1 MPTREYAVDGDEG
14 FIGLNSRDNPVNLG
28 KNFVSKAQNIRMDR
42 GIATVRKGAE
52 RLTTGALVGETIY
65 GACAYTTASG
75 SELIAIATADGL
87 YTFNPDTET
96 TSSKI
101 LFPGA
106 VLAPTV
112 SATFNSADG
121 ITVVVTSTAHTVLA
135 GVPIRITASAS
146 GYSGDYVVTS
156 VTVNTFTYVMPV
168 AAAPNSG
175 SCTYEKPVINTIDGI
190 TAVVTSNS
198 HGLIVGTRVNINSTN
213 SSFSGVFTITAATTN
228 TFSYT
233 LTEHTQANTYAFASY
248 NGTNI
253 IAPEDEVELYQATGI
268 GYVYI
273 LRGFDKSVLRWDGAS
288 VIATPVTGTHH
299 NYPPSRHAI
308 YYGNRHIVQT
318 DRNTISVSHY
328 LQDNHWSALDVFTIN
343 DGSNDSIVAI
353 TPWTLNEFVIF
364 MRGSIFYAAAGVG
377 ANAIGDPAQ
386 EGDSYIKSLA
396 TDIGCI
402 AKGSIVQAGGGI
414 IFLSDNGVY
423 MLNPAGAGNGS
434 ANTPEGMRLLTLAEP
449 LSAPINDIISRIN
462 YNAVGA
468 AVATYWENRYY
479 LAVPLDDSIRNNVT
493 LVYNFIN
500 KAWESVD
507 TYPENSNVTT
517 PVAATFSTASYVSGG
532 FINVQINK
540 DGHGL
545 AVGDK
550 ANISFVDDFGGSTD
564 VTTKYPNGTYVVQS
578 SPYDWAYFYIK
589 IPYTANLAMPLGFY
603 YGGNCLIAKANS
615 FSFKKF
621 IVAKRGNRRR
631 MFMVNETEGVF
642 LLEELDYDEFGNAS
656 GTPMLPF
663 YIPAEINPLSFEPI
677 QIEAEMITRAYS
689 FQTTREKRFSS
700 IQVDASFEIGSAM
713 DTSFITV
720 NPDHTT
726 LVSQFGSETTE
737 DVILRVPTRKSG
749 YYSQVKF
756 NTKNLRPSVRSVT
769 VEAIIPGH
777 MTQSKK

>member
-28 KNFVSKAQNIRMDR
+28 KNFVSKAVNIRMDR
-42 GIATVRKGAE
+42 GIASVRKGAE
-52 RLTTGALVGETIY
+52 RLTTGALIGQTIY
-65 GACAYTTASG
+65 GACAYTTATG
-75 SELIAIATADGL
+75 TELIVVCVADGL
-87 YTFNPDTET
+87 YTFNPDTEVI
-96 TSSKI
+96 SSKVN
-101 LFPGA
+101 FPG
-106 VLAPTV
+106 LV
-112 SATFNSADG
+112 SGATYTSTGA
-121 ITVVVTSTAHTVLA
+121 VVTVTKAAHGLTNGTKLCVNTSL
-135 GVPIRITASAS
+135 P
-146 GYSGDYVVTS
+146 GYGGIVTINS
-156 VTVNTFTYVMPV
+156 VTTNTFTYFIAASQPV
-168 AAAPNSG
+168 GSG
-175 SCTYEKPVINTIDGI
+175 TATYN
-190 TAVVTSNS
+190 A
-198 HGLIVGTRVNINSTN
+198 TN
-213 SSFSGVFTITAATTN
+213 F
-228 TFSYT
+228 
-233 LTEHTQANTYAFASY
+233 
-248 NGTNI
+248 

-273 LRGFDKSVLRWDGAS
+273 LRGFNKSTLRWDGATT
-288 VIATPVTGTHH
+288 IATPVTGTHH
-299 NYPPSRHAI
+299 HYPESRHAI

-318 DRNTISVSHY
+318 DRNTIEVSHY

-377 ANAIGDPAQ
+377 ANASGDAAH
-386 EGDSYIKSLA
+386 ENDSYIKSLA

-449 LSAPINDIISRIN
+449 LSAPINDIIGRIN
-462 YNAVGA
+462 YNAVSG

-479 LAVPLDDSIRNNVT
+479 LSVPLDDSTRNNVT

-507 TYPENSNVTT
+507 TYPENSNANT
-517 PVAATFSTASYVSGG
+517 PVTATFSTASYTSGG

-545 AVGDK
+545 AIGDK
-550 ANISFVDDFGGSTD
+550 VNISFVDDFGGPTE
-564 VTTKYPNGTYVVQS
+564 VTTKYPSGTYVVQS
-578 SPYDWAYFYIK
+578 SPYDWGYFYIK
-589 IPYTANLAMPLGFY
+589 IPYTNELANGGFY
-603 YGGNCLIAKANS
+603 YGGGCLIAKAKS

-631 MFMVNETEGVF
+631 MFMVNEEEGVF
-642 LLEELDYDEFGNAS
+642 LLEELDYDEFGNAN
-656 GTPMLPF
+656 GTPVLPF
-663 YIPAEINPLSFEPI
+663 YIPTVLNPLSFEPI
-677 QIEAEMITRAYS
+677 QIHGELITRAYS

-700 IQVDASFEIGSAM
+700 IQVDATFTAGASM
-713 DTSFITV
+713 LTSFITV
-720 NPDHTT
+720 NPDYSTV
-726 LVSQFGSETTE
+726 VSNYGSPTDE
-737 DVILRVPTRKSG
+737 DVLLRLPTRKSG

-756 NTKNLRPSVRSVT
+756 TTQNLRPSIRSVT
-769 VEAIIPGH
+769 VEAIVPGQ
-777 MTQSKK
+777 MTQTRK

>member
-28 KNFVSKAQNIRMDR
+28 KNFVSKAVNIRMDR

-65 GACAYTTASG
+65 GACAYTTSTG
-75 SELIAIATADGL
+75 TELIVVCVADGL

-96 TSSKI
+96 TSFKVN
-101 LFPGA
+101 FPG
-106 VLAPTV
+106 LV
-112 SATFNSADG
+112 SGATYSSTG
-121 ITVVVTSTAHTVLA
+121 SVVTITKAAHGLLA
-135 GVPIRITASAS
+135 GAKLYVNTSVVGYGGVVTITA
-146 GYSGDYVVTS
+146 VT
-156 VTVNTFTYVMPV
+156 TNTFTYSIP
-168 AAAPNSG
+168 AARPASTG
-175 SCTYEKPVINTIDGI
+175 TATYN
-190 TAVVTSNS
+190 A
-198 HGLIVGTRVNINSTN
+198 TN
-213 SSFSGVFTITAATTN
+213 F
-228 TFSYT
+228 
-233 LTEHTQANTYAFASY
+233 
-248 NGTNI
+248 

-273 LRGFDKSVLRWDGAS
+273 LRGFNKSTLRWNGSTTVD
-288 VIATPVTGTHH
+288 IPDTHSH
-299 NYPPSRHAI
+299 TNYPESRHAI

-318 DRNTISVSHY
+318 DRNTIEVSHY
-328 LQDNHWSALDVFTIN
+328 LEDNHWSALDVFTIN

-364 MRGSIFYAAAGVG
+364 MRGSIFYASAGVG
-377 ANAIGDPAQ
+377 ANAVGDPAQ

-449 LSAPINDIISRIN
+449 LSAPINDIIGRIN
-462 YNAVGA
+462 YNAVSG

-479 LAVPLDDSIRNNVT
+479 LAVPLDDSTRNNVT

-507 TYPENSNVTT
+507 TYPENGNVTT
-517 PVAATFSTASYVSGG
+517 PAAATFSTATYTSGG

-545 AVGDK
+545 AIGDK
-550 ANISFVDDFGGSTD
+550 VNISFTEDFGGPTE
-564 VTTKYPNGTYVVQS
+564 VTTKYPSGTYVVQG
-578 SPYDWAYFYIK
+578 SPLPYSDSVFYIK
-589 IPYTANLAMPLGFY
+589 VPYSVALENGGFY
-603 YGGNCLIAKANS
+603 WGGTCLIAKSNS

-663 YIPAEINPLSFEPI
+663 YIPAELNPLSFEPI
-677 QIEAEMITRAYS
+677 QIQAEMVTRAYS

-700 IQVDASFEIGSAM
+700 IQVDASFEIGAAM

-726 LVSQFGSETTE
+726 LVSQFGSEITE

-756 NTKNLRPSVRSVT
+756 NSKNLRPSVRSVT

>member
-1 MPTREYAVDGDEG
+1 MATREYAVDGDEG
-14 FIGLNSRDNPVNLG
+14 FIGLNSRDNPVNIG
-28 KNFVSKAQNIRMDR
+28 KNFVSKAVNIRMDR

-65 GACAYTTASG
+65 GACAYTTSTG
-75 SELIAIATADGL
+75 TELIVVCVSDGL

-96 TSSKI
+96 TSFKVF
-101 LFPGA
+101 FPGLVTGA
-106 VLAPTV
+106 TYS
-112 SATFNSADG
+112 SAGS
-121 ITVVVTSTAHTVLA
+121 VVTVTKAAHGLLA
-135 GVPIRITASAS
+135 GAKLYVNTSVAGYGGVVTITA
-146 GYSGDYVVTS
+146 VT
-156 VTVNTFTYVMPV
+156 TNTFTYSIP
-168 AAAPNSG
+168 ASLPASTGTA
-175 SCTYEKPVINTIDGI
+175 TYN
-190 TAVVTSNS
+190 A
-198 HGLIVGTRVNINSTN
+198 TN
-213 SSFSGVFTITAATTN
+213 F
-228 TFSYT
+228 
-233 LTEHTQANTYAFASY
+233 
-248 NGTNI
+248 

-273 LRGFDKSVLRWDGAS
+273 LRGFNKSTLRWDGNTTVDIPAPHS
-288 VIATPVTGTHH
+288 HT
-299 NYPPSRHAI
+299 NYPNSRHAI
-308 YYGNRHIVQT
+308 YYGNRHIVQI
-318 DRNTISVSHY
+318 DRNTIQVSHY
-328 LQDNHWSALDVFTIN
+328 LRDNAWSSLDLFTIN

-377 ANAIGDPAQ
+377 ANAIGDAAQ
-386 EGDSYIKSLA
+386 EADSYIKSLA

-423 MLNPAGAGNGS
+423 MLNPAGAGNG
-434 ANTPEGMRLLTLAEP
+434 AGNTPEGMRLLTLAEP

-462 YNAVGA
+462 YNAVGD

-479 LAVPLDDSIRNNVT
+479 LSVPLDDSTRNNVT

-517 PVAATFSTASYVSGG
+517 PAAATFSTASYISGG
-532 FINVQINK
+532 FINVQINRN
-540 DGHGL
+540 GHGL
-545 AVGDK
+545 AIGDK
-550 ANISFVDDFGGSTD
+550 VNISFTEDFGGPTD
-564 VTTKYPNGTYVVQS
+564 VTTKYPSGTYVVQA
-578 SPYDWAYFYIK
+578 SPYDSSYFYIK
-589 IPYTANLAMPLGFY
+589 VPYTADLAMPLGFY
-603 YGGNCLIAKANS
+603 YGGTCLIAKANS

-642 LLEELDYDEFGNAS
+642 LLEELDYDEFGNAN
-656 GTPMLPF
+656 GTPVLPF
-663 YIPAEINPLSFEPI
+663 YIPAVLNPLSFEPI
-677 QIEAEMITRAYS
+677 QIQAEMITRAYS

-700 IQVDASFEIGSAM
+700 IQVDASFNLGAAM

-726 LVSQFGSETTE
+726 VVSQYGSETTE